1 MEAKIPPGRPQDDEK
16 WSKNFSGA
24 PPARISEFFSP
35 PEASRSAPGSIFIAS
50 WQPPGAHWVPRWS
63 PEASRRPPGGL
74 PEVSKVKFGTIWT
87 SYLHRCWLLLQ
98 LFSLPSWD
106 LRDCLSHSLRVM
118 FLFLFAG
125 VLVFALCFW
134 KASKP

>member
-1 MEAKIPPGRPQDDEK
+1 MEAKIAPGRPQDDEK
-16 WSKNFSGA
+16 WSKNFSGGG
-24 PPARISEFFSP
+24 PARTSEFFSP

-50 WQPPGAHWVPRWS
+50 WPPPGAHWVPRWS
-63 PEASRRPPGGL
+63 PEASRRPPGGHL
-74 PEVSKVKFGTIWT
+74 GYVRHNLGFI
-87 SYLHRCWLLLQ
+87 LHRFWLLLQ